1 MRVYADLRLK
11 DVPGQL
17 VKALE
22 PVSTFD
28 GNIIGVVHHHDN
40 IAGGR
45 ISVNLTFEVKT
56 QKQLENMLHAW
67 KESDVDIAKLS
78 SLFETFEFDYVIA
91 GDISPQEL
99 REITDGIESMS
110 DLDSVD
116 IRYSISP
123 SSGEKAV
130 LVYGKVRQKPVLD
143 RIEDFLRQR
152 SLQSGYLL
160 ISGLGE

>member
-1 MRVYADLRLK
+1 MRVHADLRLK

-22 PVSTFD
+22 PVSNFG
-28 GNIIGVVHHHDN
+28 GNIIGVVHHHDKV
-40 IAGGR
+40 AGGR

-56 QKQLENMLHAW
+56 QKQLENMLRAW
-67 KESDVDIAKLS
+67 KESDVDVAKLS
-78 SLFETFEFDYVIA
+78 SLFETFEFEYVIT

-152 SLQSGYLL
+152 ALQSGYLL

>member
-56 QKQLENMLHAW
+56 QKQLENMLRAW
-67 KESDVDIAKLS
+67 KESDVDVAKLS
-78 SLFETFEFDYVIA
+78 SLFETYEFDYVIA

>member
-56 QKQLENMLHAW
+56 QKQLENMLRAW
-67 KESDVDIAKLS
+67 KESDVDVAKLS

-116 IRYSISP
+116 IRYSVSP

>member
-22 PVSTFD
+22 PVSSFD
-28 GNIIGVVHHHDN
+28 GNIVGVVHHHEN
-40 IAGGR
+40 VAGGR
-45 ISVNLTFEVKT
+45 IGVNLTFEVKT
-56 QKQLENMLHAW
+56 QKQLEGMLRAW
-67 KESDVDIAKLS
+67 KERDVDVARLS
-78 SLFETFEFDYVIA
+78 SLFETFEFEYVIT

-123 SSGEKAV
+123 ASGEKAV
-130 LVYGKVRQKPVLD
+130 LIYGKVRQKPVLD

-152 SLQSGYLL
+152 ALQSDYLL
-160 ISGLGE
+160 IRGLGE